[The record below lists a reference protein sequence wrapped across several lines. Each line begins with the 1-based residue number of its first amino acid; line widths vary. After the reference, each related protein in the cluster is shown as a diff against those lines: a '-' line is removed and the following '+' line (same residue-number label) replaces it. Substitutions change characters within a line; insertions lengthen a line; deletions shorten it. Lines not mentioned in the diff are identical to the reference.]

1 MKLLTVVLLY
11 HSTILINAVQFS
23 RCLNNGHSF
32 YRYSAEQKKKV
43 ICYFFQFPIKEVSL
57 NISTENALQ
66 RIVLKYKQNNIT
78 EAIAPT
84 LEDLRNF
91 HYAALLEYPEY
102 AEGLVGALFGL
113 FFTRENGFVNNDS
126 SGMYGGKMIWYDG
139 TPAKTNFSSFHDPL
153 FNPRVNKSH
162 CYRFMTWAT
171 EDNDFKI
178 VAFECKQKVT
188 IYHYLIGFSYLI
200 DLPQKTATQEYD
212 CETKI
217 SLANKNLNYPK
228 RCALGDHGW
237 EGTDGEVH
245 CFSIVYKM
253 SNHTE
258 QLYSIDDS
266 ICRIQRQRTH
276 IRMYPAVFREKK
288 EYEFIMKKLQ
298 DDLKTDQPMF
308 YQYHSVLFGL
318 WYFRGAGYRW
328 SDFSQNSN
336 FGFIDPSF
344 NPRLNT
350 SQCYR
355 FLAIPFG
362 TKYAIP
368 MECSMQLN
376 VLSALCMY
384 KSDQYH
390 PEHHLSKIT
399 ISNKD
404 NGLTAETMNSKLL
417 AESIGNRAG
426 NQKQWRC
433 ILSITLLVT
442 YCLF

>member
-1 MKLLTVVLLY
+1 MVNRKEM
-11 HSTILINAVQFS
+11 ILFIADEIANG
-23 RCLNNGHSF
+23 CLNNGHSF

-113 FFTRENGFVNNDS
+113 FFTRQNGFVNNDS

-171 EDNDFKI
+171 EDND
-178 VAFECKQKVT
+178 
-188 IYHYLIGFSYLI
+188 Y
-200 DLPQKTATQEYD
+200 
-212 CETKI
+212 
-217 SLANKNLNYPK
+217 YPK

-355 FLAIPFG
+355 FLAIPSQCPFS
-362 TKYAIP
+362 
-368 MECSMQLN
+368 SMHVQIG
-376 VLSALCMY
+376 
-384 KSDQYH
+384 
-390 PEHHLSKIT
+390 KIAAVAVAVAAAAANNP
-399 ISNKD
+399 SLD
-404 NGLTAETMNSKLL
+404 A
-417 AESIGNRAG
+417 
-426 NQKQWRC
+426 
-433 ILSITLLVT
+433 
-442 YCLF
+442 F